1 LSLALPSYNEFSL
14 FAHPR
19 IAMKLSRLL
28 AAFTFILTSAASFS
42 TFAAPATY
50 LTVDQST
57 ASVMDAA
64 TAKAA
69 WAGQLT
75 AKMVKLYPVRQW
87 GFATEVEGGF
97 DDAKVC
103 VITARAMMLPRAGK
117 VLQFKPAK
125 IATAFGSQAGATQ
138 QQCQALGKAKLDE
151 AVKALGATLLA
162 R

>member
-1 LSLALPSYNEFSL
+1 
-14 FAHPR
+14 
-19 IAMKLSRLL
+19 MKLSRFFVACSL
-28 AAFTFILTSAASFS
+28 AFGATA
-42 TFAAPATY
+42 FAAPATY

-69 WAGQLT
+69 MNAAFS
-75 AKMVKLYPVRQW
+75 AKLVKLYPVKQW

-103 VITARAMMLPRAGK
+103 VITARAMMMPRAGK

-138 QQCQALGKAKLDE
+138 AQCQALGKAKLDE
-151 AVKALGATLLA
+151 AVKALSATLLT

>member
-1 LSLALPSYNEFSL
+1 
-14 FAHPR
+14 
-19 IAMKLSRLL
+19 MKLSHLVVVFAL
-28 AAFTFILTSAASFS
+28 SASAAASFS
-42 TFAAPATY
+42 VIAAPAAY

-69 WAGQLT
+69 MADVFS
-75 AKMVKLYPVRQW
+75 AKLVRLYPVKQW

-103 VITARAMMLPRAGK
+103 IITARAMMMPRAGK

-138 QQCQALGKAKLDE
+138 AQCQALGKAKLDE
-151 AVKALGATLLA
+151 AVKALNAALLA

>member
-1 LSLALPSYNEFSL
+1 
-14 FAHPR
+14 
-19 IAMKLSRLL
+19 MKLSRFFVACSLVFG
-28 AAFTFILTSAASFS
+28 ATA
-42 TFAAPATY
+42 FAAPATY

-57 ASVMDAA
+57 ARVMDAA

-69 WAGQLT
+69 MNAAFS
-75 AKMVKLYPVRQW
+75 AKLVKLYPVKQW

-103 VITARAMMLPRAGK
+103 VITARAMMMPRAGK

-138 QQCQALGKAKLDE
+138 AQCQALGKAKLDE
-151 AVKALGATLLA
+151 AVKALSATLLA

>member
-1 LSLALPSYNEFSL
+1 
-14 FAHPR
+14 
-19 IAMKLSRLL
+19 MKFTRLL
-28 AAFTFILTSAASFS
+28 AAVTLTASCAA
-42 TFAAPATY
+42 FAAPATY

-69 WAGQLT
+69 MT
-75 AKMVKLYPVRQW
+75 SVFSAKLVRLYPLKQW

-97 DDAKVC
+97 DDAKVGI
-103 VITARAMMLPRAGK
+103 ITARATMLPRAGK

-138 QQCQALGKAKLDE
+138 AQCQALGKAKLDE
-151 AVKALGATLLA
+151 AAKALSANLLA
-162 R
+162 L

>member
-1 LSLALPSYNEFSL
+1 
-14 FAHPR
+14 
-19 IAMKLSRLL
+19 MKLSHLVAVFAL
-28 AAFTFILTSAASFS
+28 SASAAASFS
-42 TFAAPATY
+42 VIAAPAGY

-69 WAGQLT
+69 MAGAFS
-75 AKMVKLYPVRQW
+75 AKLVRLYPVKQW

-103 VITARAMMLPRAGK
+103 IITARAMMMPRAGK

-138 QQCQALGKAKLDE
+138 AQCQALGKVKLDE
-151 AVKALGATLLA
+151 AVKALSVALLA
-162 R
+162 G

>member
-1 LSLALPSYNEFSL
+1 LSLALPSYNRSSF
-14 FAHPR
+14 FAPSK
-19 IAMKLSRLL
+19 IVMKLSCLL
-28 AAFTFILTSAASFS
+28 AVFALTASS
-42 TFAAPATY
+42 VAFAAPATY

-69 WAGQLT
+69 MNAAFS
-75 AKMVKLYPVRQW
+75 AKLVKLYPVKQW

-103 VITARAMMLPRAGK
+103 VITARAMMMPRAGK

-138 QQCQALGKAKLDE
+138 AQCQALGKAKLDE
-151 AVKALGATLLA
+151 AVKALSATLLA

>member
-1 LSLALPSYNEFSL
+1 
-14 FAHPR
+14 
-19 IAMKLSRLL
+19 MKLSRFT
-28 AAFTFILTSAASFS
+28 AAMALICAAAAS
-42 TFAAPATY
+42 TAYAAPATY

-69 WAGQLT
+69 WSGQFS
-75 AKMVKLYPVRQW
+75 AKLMKLYPTKNW

-125 IATAFGSQAGATQ
+125 IATAFGSKAGASEA
-138 QQCQALGKAKLDE
+138 QCQALGKAKQTE
-151 AVKALGATLLA
+151 AVAALNAALLP

>member
-1 LSLALPSYNEFSL
+1 
-14 FAHPR
+14 
-19 IAMKLSRLL
+19 MKLLRLL
-28 AAFTFILTSAASFS
+28 AASTFVVTSAASFS
-42 TFAAPATY
+42 TFAAPAVY

-69 WAGQLT
+69 WAGQLSAT
-75 AKMVKLYPVRQW
+75 MKKLYPVRQW

-103 VITARAMMLPRAGK
+103 VITARAMMLPRTGK

-125 IATAFGSQAGATQ
+125 MATAFGSQAGASQ
-138 QQCQALGKAKLDE
+138 AQCQALGKAKLDE
-151 AVKALGATLLA
+151 AIKALTSSLLA

>member
-1 LSLALPSYNEFSL
+1 
-14 FAHPR
+14 
-19 IAMKLSRLL
+19 MKLSRFAHAFALIGAFSAF
-28 AAFTFILTSAASFS
+28 AAY
-42 TFAAPATY
+42 AAPAAY

-57 ASVMDAA
+57 ESVMSAA

-69 WAGQLT
+69 WAGQFS
-75 AKMVKLYPVRQW
+75 AKMVKLYPVKQW

-125 IATAFGSQAGATQ
+125 MATAFGSQAGATQ
-138 QQCQALGKAKLDE
+138 AQCQALGKAKLDE
-151 AVKALGATLLA
+151 AVKALGASLLA
-162 R
+162 Q

>member
-1 LSLALPSYNEFSL
+1 
-14 FAHPR
+14 
-19 IAMKLSRLL
+19 MKFSRLL
-28 AAFTFILTSAASFS
+28 AAISLTVTSVASFS

-50 LTVDQST
+50 LAVDQST

-69 WAGQLT
+69 WAGVLS
-75 AKMVKLYPVRQW
+75 AKMVKLYPVKNW

-125 IATAFGSQAGATQ
+125 MATAFGSQAGATQ
-138 QQCQALGKAKLDE
+138 AQCQALGKAKLDE

>member
-1 LSLALPSYNEFSL
+1 
-14 FAHPR
+14 
-19 IAMKLSRLL
+19 MKLFCSIAALACVGAL
-28 AAFTFILTSAASFS
+28 AAPAA
-42 TFAAPATY
+42 FAAPATY

-69 WAGQLT
+69 WTGQFS
-75 AKMVKLYPVRQW
+75 AKLMKLYPSNKW

-103 VITARAMMLPRAGK
+103 VITARAMLLPRAGK

-125 IATAFGSQAGATQ
+125 IATAFGSKAGATDA
-138 QQCQALGKAKLDE
+138 QCQALGKAKLTE
-151 AVKALGATLLA
+151 AVAALNAALLA

>member
-1 LSLALPSYNEFSL
+1 
-14 FAHPR
+14 
-19 IAMKLSRLL
+19 MKLPHLVAVFALS
-28 AAFTFILTSAASFS
+28 ASAAASFS
-42 TFAAPATY
+42 VNAAPAVY

-69 WAGQLT
+69 MADAFS
-75 AKMVKLYPVRQW
+75 AKLVRLYPVKQW

-97 DDAKVC
+97 DDAKAC
-103 VITARAMMLPRAGK
+103 IITARAMMMPRAGK

-138 QQCQALGKAKLDE
+138 AQCKALGKAKLDE
-151 AVKALGATLLA
+151 AVKALSVALLA
-162 R
+162 G

>member
-1 LSLALPSYNEFSL
+1 
-14 FAHPR
+14 
-19 IAMKLSRLL
+19 MKLPRF
-28 AAFTFILTSAASFS
+28 AATVALTCAAAVPAA
-42 TFAAPATY
+42 FAAPPTY

-57 ASVMDAA
+57 AAVMDAA

-69 WAGQLT
+69 WKGQFS
-75 AKMVKLYPVRQW
+75 AKLMKLYPTNKW

-103 VITARAMMLPRAGK
+103 VITARAMMLPRTGK

-125 IATAFGSQAGATQ
+125 IATAFGSKTGATEA
-138 QQCQALGKAKLDE
+138 QCQALGKVKLDE
-151 AVKALGATLLA
+151 AVAALNTSLLA

>member
-1 LSLALPSYNEFSL
+1 LKPALPSYNKFSL
-14 FAHPR
+14 FANSR
-19 IAMKLSRLL
+19 IAMKFSRLL
-28 AAFTFILTSAASFS
+28 AAISLTVTSVASFS

-69 WAGQLT
+69 WAGVLS
-75 AKMVKLYPVRQW
+75 AKMVKLYPVRSW

-125 IATAFGSQAGATQ
+125 MATAFGSQAGASQ
-138 QQCQALGKAKLDE
+138 AQCQALGKAKLDE
-151 AVKALGATLLA
+151 AVKALSATLLA

>member
-1 LSLALPSYNEFSL
+1 LNAVLAPYNQIGF
-14 FAHPR
+14 FALRR

-28 AAFTFILTSAASFS
+28 AAIVFTFSAAASFS
-42 TFAAPATY
+42 TFAAPAAY

-69 WAGQLT
+69 WAGQLS
-75 AKMVKLYPVRQW
+75 AKMIKLYPVKQW

-125 IATAFGSQAGATQ
+125 MATAFGSQAGASQ
-138 QQCQALGKAKLDE
+138 AQCQALGKAKLDE
-151 AVKALGATLLA
+151 AVKALSASLLA